1 MVDQKASRLSNLLF
15 KYIPH
20 SAEEV
25 DVLARSSAPAFF
37 LTPILPTLLAVI
49 ARASP
54 LTVVL
59 VYVGVGVGAALVTAD
74 GAWDEMFA
82 LRALRQSDEDKP
94 GA

>member
-1 MVDQKASRLSNLLF
+1 
-15 KYIPH
+15 
-20 SAEEV
+20 
-25 DVLARSSAPAFF
+25 
-37 LTPILPTLLAVI
+37 
-49 ARASP
+49 
-54 LTVVL
+54 VVL